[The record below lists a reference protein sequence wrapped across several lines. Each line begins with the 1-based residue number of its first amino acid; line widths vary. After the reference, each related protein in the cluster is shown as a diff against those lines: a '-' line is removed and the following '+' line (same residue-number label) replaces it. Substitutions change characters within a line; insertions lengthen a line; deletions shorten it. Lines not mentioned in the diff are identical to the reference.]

1 MSRHHRRSH
10 LSLSGRI
17 QEHQGQYVQFF
28 LLLFQNNKS
37 VLHSFHQG
45 RINPRAPSP
54 SPRKFQTTTTIPHS
68 HSRPPSRATSPTKP
82 RAHRPPSSATFNP
95 TIPKTP
101 AYPGASN
108 QAPRVPRK
116 DEFMMSVNGSPLT
129 NPFDLGLSWLAETPG
144 KDGDRDDYSDGDV
157 DSNRSGRG
165 GESETS
171 KGGNGKSA
179 ERIRT
184 NSIIVRRDDTSFN
197 SSVASSSNHPPPSHP
212 HHSGHA
218 RSNSH
223 THISHSTS
231 TRPPSSLATH
241 PQPHPRPHSAMAGP
255 VRTTGFSARVAVPTK
270 DGHTLE
276 FDPLQTSPG
285 ALDKLEGIT
294 DSAKK
299 QAKEDMVKL
308 VQTAVA
314 RWNIT

>member
-1 MSRHHRRSH
+1 MFNLSRP
-10 LSLSGRI
+10 SLLKNL
-17 QEHQGQYVQFF
+17 Y
-28 LLLFQNNKS
+28 LTLKPL
-37 VLHSFHQG
+37 HQG

-54 SPRKFQTTTTIPHS
+54 SPHKFHPSHGTTSTTIPHL

-82 RAHRPPSSATFNP
+82 RAHRPPSSTTFNP
-95 TIPKTP
+95 SIPKTP
-101 AYPGASN
+101 AYPGSST
-108 QAPRVPRK
+108 QAARVPRK
-116 DEFMMSVNGSPLT
+116 DELMMSVNGSPLT
-129 NPFDLGLSWLAETPG
+129 NPFDLGLSWLAATPG
-144 KDGDRDDYSDGDV
+144 KDGDRDGDGYSDGEGDW
-157 DSNRSGRG
+157 SGRG
-165 GESETS
+165 GEPETS
-171 KGGNGKSA
+171 KAGNGNRA
-179 ERIRT
+179 ERSRT
-184 NSIIVRRDDTSFN
+184 NSIFVRRGDTSFN
-197 SSVASSSNHPPPSHP
+197 SSVASSSNGHTHHPPQSQAHSHRP
-212 HHSGHA
+212 GHT

-231 TRPPSSLATH
+231 NRPPSSLAALS
-241 PQPHPRPHSAMAGP
+241 QAHPRPHSAMAGP